1 MTAPLLSDDE
11 IAARLLGSSW
21 VRDGDEI
28 VREVKLENFASAI
41 VLVDQV
47 ADVAEAYNHHPDIL
61 VHGWNKVKLSLT
73 THASGGLTE
82 LDFDVAGQF
91 DDVIRMVAASG

>member
-1 MTAPLLSDDE
+1 MTAPLLTDDE

-21 VRDGDEI
+21 VKDGDEM
-28 VREVKLENFASAI
+28 VRDVKLENFASAI
-41 VLVDQV
+41 VLVDQI

-61 VHGWNKVKLSLT
+61 VHGWNKVKFSLT

-82 LDFDVAGQF
+82 LDFDVAKQF
-91 DDVIRMVAASG
+91 DDVIEMVASNS